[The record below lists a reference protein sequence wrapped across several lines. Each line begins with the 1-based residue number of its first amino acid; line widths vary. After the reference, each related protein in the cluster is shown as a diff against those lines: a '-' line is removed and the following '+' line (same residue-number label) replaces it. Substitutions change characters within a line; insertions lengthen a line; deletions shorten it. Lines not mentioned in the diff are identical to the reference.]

1 MKKAIL
7 KIKIYRPQKLVESLF
22 EIHQEFSEPVWQHDR
37 IFVPHGYTRDKSM
50 PRISLRTIVRDP
62 KAEAKYV
69 LVMRRHFSKTGL
81 DVVNAT
87 EVKDY
92 TEAAHILYQLGYE
105 LKTEIS
111 RRRRELIMGNSIRF
125 FIDTIDGL
133 PGNYAKIEA
142 DLREGEKVED
152 AIKDL
157 VESFAALGIKKITPI
172 NATYGELI
180 ESSEHDTIV
189 G

>member
-1 MKKAIL
+1 
-7 KIKIYRPQKLVESLF
+7 
-22 EIHQEFSEPVWQHDR
+22 
-37 IFVPHGYTRDKSM
+37 
-50 PRISLRTIVRDP
+50 
-62 KAEAKYV
+62 
-69 LVMRRHFSKTGL
+69 MRRHFSKTGL

-92 TEAAHILYQLGYE
+92 TETAHILYQLGYE
-105 LKTEIS
+105 LKAEVS
-111 RRRRELIMGNSIRF
+111 RRRRELILGNSVRF
-125 FIDTIDGL
+125 FIDTVDGL

-142 DLREGEKVED
+142 DLREGEDIDD

-157 VESFAALGIKKITPI
+157 IETFAALGFKKITPI
-172 NATYGELI
+172 KQTYGELI

>member
-1 MKKAIL
+1 MRKAIL
-7 KIKIYRPQKLVESLF
+7 KIKLYRPQRLIDSLF
-22 EIHQEFSEPVWQHDR
+22 EIHQEFSEPFWQHDR
-37 IFVPHGYTRDKSM
+37 IFVPRGYSRDKSV

-62 KAEAKYV
+62 KTEAQYA

-105 LKTEIS
+105 LKAEVS
-111 RRRRELIMGNSIRF
+111 RRRRELILGNSVRF
-125 FIDTIDGL
+125 FIDTVDGL

-142 DLREGEKVED
+142 DLREGEDIDD

-157 VESFAALGIKKITPI
+157 IETFAALGFKKITPI
-172 NATYGELI
+172 KQTYGELI